1 MNRFLPEND
10 KDKFESRSF
19 IVRIWMEEPGA
30 QVYGSTWYGNITD
43 VFSGDKL
50 PVNRLNEITEFIKTR
65 LRTSSGN

>member
-1 MNRFLPEND
+1 MNKALPQDD
-10 KDKFESRSF
+10 KDNVETRSF

-50 PVNRLNEITEFIKTR
+50 PVNRLTEITDFIKTR